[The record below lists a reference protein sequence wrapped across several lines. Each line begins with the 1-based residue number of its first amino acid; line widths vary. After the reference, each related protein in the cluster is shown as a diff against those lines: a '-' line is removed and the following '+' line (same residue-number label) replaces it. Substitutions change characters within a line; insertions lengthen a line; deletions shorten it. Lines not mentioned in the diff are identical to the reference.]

1 MSYENNISGYIL
13 AFFPEIGEVTN
24 VTIVTNV
31 TNLVTD
37 QVTSQDLSYE
47 CV

>member
-1 MSYENNISGYIL
+1 MSYESNISGHIL
-13 AFFPEIGEVTN
+13 AFPREIGEVTN

-37 QVTSQDLSYE
+37 QVTEQT
-47 CV
+47 